1 MNQQD
6 IIQMAREA
14 GAMPYTNRHYPDRP
28 AHAFGIEQLE
38 RFAALVADAAKAE
51 EREACARFL
60 ESTNL
65 AGLPEDTALHYARL
79 LKGFAE
85 GIRARGETKR
95 LLNNLQR
102 PQE

>member
-38 RFAALVADAAKAE
+38 RFADLVAAAERDRIKAANAPEIERINAVLKKLSEENTKLWGWYHDAEQQMAILQ
-51 EREACARFL
+51 R
-60 ESTNL
+60 
-65 AGLPEDTALHYARL
+65 
-79 LKGFAE
+79 
-85 GIRARGETKR
+85 RARGETK
-95 LLNNLQR
+95 
-102 PQE
+102 